1 MNSTSFFSCV
11 EEAAKLYS
19 FLLNVLINIYVFPL
33 FDICDEE
40 PSFLLTFSKNSSIRK
55 YVCETNPSVK
65 FDGLL
70 VRVSLEKD
78 IVTYKTFITTTIAP
92 NYNISNRCES
102 LGYKDGFKVFTS
114 QKDVL
119 DECLRLE
126 NAFLECIPQDLDKLN
141 GECLICNTETTLV
154 KLPCHKTHIVCE
166 QCAAKI
172 VERNCTCPFCRSVFT
187 TTVVLKDK
195 DEYEDEYEYE
205 YEHEDCWQDCQQ
217 IYVEKEEEKYFRK
230 VAKK

>member
-1 MNSTSFFSCV
+1 MNSTSVFSCV

-19 FLLNVLINIYVFPL
+19 FLLNVLINIYIFPL

-40 PSFLLTFSKNSSIRK
+40 PSFHLTFSKNSSIRK
-55 YVCETNPSVK
+55 YVCETDPSVK

-70 VRVSLEKD
+70 VRVSLEKEV
-78 IVTYKTFITTTIAP
+78 VTYKTYITTNIGP
-92 NYNISNRCES
+92 NYNVSNRCES
-102 LGYKDGFKVFTS
+102 LGYKDEFKVFTS
-114 QKDVL
+114 QKEVL

-154 KLPCHKTHIVCE
+154 KLPCHKTHIMCE

-187 TTVVLKDK
+187 TTVVLKN
-195 DEYEDEYEYE
+195 ENEDEDEDEEE
-205 YEHEDCWQDCQQ
+205 YEHEDCWQNCQQ

-230 VAKK
+230 VSRK